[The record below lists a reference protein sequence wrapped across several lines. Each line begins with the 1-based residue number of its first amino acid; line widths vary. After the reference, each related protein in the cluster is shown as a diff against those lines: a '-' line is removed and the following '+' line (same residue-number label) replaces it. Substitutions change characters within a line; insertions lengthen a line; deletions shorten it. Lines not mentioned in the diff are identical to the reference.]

1 MQDPFTGHFAQES
14 TGYCGHAL
22 LPKITITFF
31 SMESYL
37 KVSQFWKMQSR
48 GLQGGTEYF
57 PF

>member
-14 TGYCGHAL
+14 TGYCGHAV
-22 LPKITITFF
+22 LPKLPSLSFPWIP
-31 SMESYL
+31 YL
-37 KVSQFWKMQSR
+37 KVSQFWKMQPR